1 VAGILYGSGGGA
13 VYAQEP
19 AVPGPSVDSLQEIV
33 VTANAANGV
42 KELDASYNI
51 VAVDAEQI
59 SESNPK
65 STADLLKISP
75 GIRPES
81 SAVQTGANIEVA
93 RFPTGRDAPFF
104 TNMIEGSP
112 LYGMPSLSFMDS
124 SSLLRVR
131 SGTAGRN
138 G

>member
-1 VAGILYGSGGGA
+1 M
-13 VYAQEP
+13 
-19 AVPGPSVDSLQEIV
+19 PGPSVDSLQEIV

-81 SAVQTGANIEVA
+81 SGVQTGANIEVA
-93 RFPTGRDAPFF
+93 RFPTGRDAPFL

-112 LYGMPSLSFMDS
+112 LYGMPSLSFMNS